1 MCSLSFR
8 YDMLGLAENVDD
20 YDYGLKSALE
30 HLNDDIL
37 PKDNNSSSESAVKQ
51 DQETTNK
58 ENEEPKPGS
67 SKEGTTAVKKSV
79 PTLPKIPEDAFLM
92 VTQVNWEEDVVWN
105 GDDIRNKVMQKH
117 NSKSNM
123 AG

>member
-1 MCSLSFR
+1 MYSLSFR

-58 ENEEPKPGS
+58 ENEEPKPGT

-79 PTLPKIPEDAFLM
+79 ESKKRVTSRSSSRVAFS
-92 VTQVNWEEDVVWN
+92 TQDCGSAPRASSPNW
-105 GDDIRNKVMQKH
+105 
-117 NSKSNM
+117 
-123 AG
+123 